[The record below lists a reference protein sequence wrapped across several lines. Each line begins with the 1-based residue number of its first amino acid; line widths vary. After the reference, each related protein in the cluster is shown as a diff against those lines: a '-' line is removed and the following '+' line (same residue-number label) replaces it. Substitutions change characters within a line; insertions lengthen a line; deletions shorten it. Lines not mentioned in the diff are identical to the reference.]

1 MCVPRHDLEPK
12 PRQGAFHKRFVY
24 CQGELLRHRRVKHA
38 FSRGSHRA
46 AEQELGLNVCR
57 GRGVDSSWLSC
68 GIKTS
73 EMKTKGR
80 RRDLKVSDEMIPD
93 ER

>member
-1 MCVPRHDLEPK
+1 M
-12 PRQGAFHKRFVY
+12 
-24 CQGELLRHRRVKHA
+24 KHA

-46 AEQELGLNVCR
+46 AERELGLNVCR
-57 GRGVDSSWLSC
+57 GRGVESSWLSC

-80 RRDLKVSDEMIPD
+80 QRDLKVSDEMIPD
-93 ER
+93 EY